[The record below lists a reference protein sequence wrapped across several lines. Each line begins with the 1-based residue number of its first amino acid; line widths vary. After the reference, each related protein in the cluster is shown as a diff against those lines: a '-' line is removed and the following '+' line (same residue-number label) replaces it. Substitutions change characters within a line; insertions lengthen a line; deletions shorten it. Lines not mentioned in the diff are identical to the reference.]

1 MEANTVKDAQAFLRM
16 FRAAA
21 AFAEQVVD
29 AEKAKGELADAKKQH
44 AEMLTLLGHERQEL
58 GKLKSQQG
66 KAEDAR
72 KKAEADAQQFL
83 RDASHQASEI
93 TGAANKEAS
102 DMIAAAKLIVVDLQ
116 AEEAAAK
123 KSLAATKKELAAAE
137 AEKDKILGAIAEL
150 KAKF

>member
-44 AEMLTLLGHERQEL
+44 AETLTLLGHERQEL
-58 GKLKSQQG
+58 GKVKAAQG
-66 KAEDAR
+66 KAEDLR

-102 DMIAAAKLIVVDLQ
+102 DMIAAAKLVVVDLQ

-123 KSLAATKKELAAAE
+123 KSLAAIKKELAAAE
-137 AEKDKILGAIAEL
+137 AEKDKILSAIAEL